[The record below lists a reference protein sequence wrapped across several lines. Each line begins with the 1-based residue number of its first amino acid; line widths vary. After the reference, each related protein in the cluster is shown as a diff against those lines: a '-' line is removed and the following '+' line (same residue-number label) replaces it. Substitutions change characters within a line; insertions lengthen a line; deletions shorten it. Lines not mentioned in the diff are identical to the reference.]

1 MSDKMTVHIERDEWY
16 PVYIMF
22 SERPGWDGEVITSVP
37 VELYERY
44 ERLLADFTDV
54 QDEIEKIF
62 NNVKERS

>member
-16 PVYIMF
+16 PVYIMLP
-22 SERPGWDGEVITSVP
+22 ERPGWDAEVVTTVP

-44 ERLLADFTDV
+44 ERLLAEFTDV

-62 NNVKERS
+62 NNVREKS